1 MVPEV
6 TFEYSYQKGGELT
19 DINSIRVSIKI
30 EHLKLATIPN
40 TRSIWNDFNL
50 FVEAAFENGLL
61 WKFEAL

>member
-19 DINSIRVSIKI
+19 DTNSIRVTIKI

-50 FVEAAFENGLL
+50 FVEEAFENGLL